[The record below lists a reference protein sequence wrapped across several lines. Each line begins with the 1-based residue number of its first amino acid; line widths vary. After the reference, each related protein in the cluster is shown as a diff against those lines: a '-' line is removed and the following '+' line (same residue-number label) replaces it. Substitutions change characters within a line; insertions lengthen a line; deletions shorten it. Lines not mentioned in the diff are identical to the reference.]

1 MKNSRILYI
10 LCFVFFFMV
19 SCEKDEIDV
28 PKYRTLMVYL
38 AGNNNLAGSLRNNIR
53 DMMKGWSKSYD
64 GNIVIFYEG
73 SGSTG
78 SQLLTFE
85 WKKGVATELVLR
97 TYDGLSSS
105 SPATLKQAI
114 QDMQALYPAESYGMI
129 FGSHASGWLTPALE
143 GHAGRSMNLSETPL
157 TRSFAASMD
166 VRDMAA
172 AVPDGMDFI
181 VFDACLMSSIE
192 TLYEFRNKAKYI
204 VACPTETPAEGF
216 PYSRM
221 MSYFWKKDNKLV
233 EGLEDI
239 CEVYYEYFNSG
250 IANQFGSIALINTA
264 ELDNLYDLTSQILRG
279 RADDAGKIGGNDV
292 YFYPKVEQYYIYDLF
307 FDLKDYIRHMSPSMV
322 DSYQKQLEKVVLYK
336 AVTNPFYRTT
346 IPEEKFSGISTY
358 IPRSFWYSE
367 TKVYWDFPWAGVY
380 ERDATE

>member
-78 SQLLTFE
+78 PQLLTFE
-85 WKKGVATELVLR
+85 WKKGVATEVVLK

-105 SPATLKQAI
+105 SPETLKQAI
-114 QDMQALYPAESYGMI
+114 LDMQALYPAESYGMI
-129 FGSHASGWLTPALE
+129 LGSHATGWLLPSLAKSS
-143 GHAGRSMNLSETPL
+143 GRAMNLSETPI
-157 TRSFAASMD
+157 TRSFASKMD

-172 AVPDGMDFI
+172 ALPDGMDFI

-204 VACPTETPAEGF
+204 IACPTETPAEGF
-216 PYSRM
+216 PYSDM
-221 MSYFWKKDNKLV
+221 MSYFWGKDNKLV
-233 EGLEDI
+233 KGLKDI
-239 CEVYYEYFNSG
+239 CEKYYKYFDSG
-250 IANQFGSIALINTA
+250 TANKFGSIALINTA
-264 ELDNLYDLTSQILRG
+264 ELDNLYELTRLLLGG
-279 RADDAGKIGGNDV
+279 RADEAGELRKDEV
-292 YFYPKVEQYYIYDLF
+292 DFYPQVGPYPYYDLNLF
-307 FDLKDYIRHMSPSMV
+307 FDLMDYIDRMSPSKG
-322 DSYQKQLEKVVLYK
+322 SIYQEQLDKVVLYK
-336 AVTNPFYRTT
+336 AVTNPFAKQT
-346 IPEEKFSGISTY
+346 ISKFCGIATY
-358 IPRSFWYSE
+358 IPRHEWGKE
-367 TKVYWDFPWAGVY
+367 TAAYWDFPWAGVY